1 MCNAIIR
8 AFLSVFLLAVV
19 VPYAWSQEFYK
30 DKTVRIIVGVS
41 PGAQHDIY
49 ARVMAR
55 FMPKYIPGNPT
66 IIVENMP
73 GAGGLVAANH
83 IYHRVKPDGLTIGAY
98 SGHMIVRHVLGH
110 KGVTI
115 DGRELGWLGA
125 FVPASQVCT
134 LTKAAGIKT
143 AADWLAAKRPVVLGG
158 LSPGSD
164 TVDLPKIM
172 AATTT
177 LPSRVVEGFKGV
189 ADAIQAAHGGEIDGI
204 CFAWYGMR
212 ATWGQA
218 LESGEVRV
226 ILQNVLEPV
235 PELPHAP
242 LVTNYA
248 KDNAAR
254 ELLQAALKVYSTPVF
269 VHSVAPGTPQD
280 RLQILQTA
288 FAQALKD
295 LELLKTT
302 EQMKLEIKPM
312 DGPSLTRAFR
322 ELYKVA
328 PGLIAKIREITL
340 PTK

>member
-1 MCNAIIR
+1 MYNVITTAC
-8 AFLSVFLLAVV
+8 LAVSLV
-19 VPYAWSQEFYK
+19 AGAVPYAWSQEFYK
-30 DKTVRIIVGVS
+30 DKTLRIIVGVS

-49 ARVMAR
+49 ARLMTR
-55 FMPKYIPGNPT
+55 YMPKYIPGNPPM
-66 IIVENMP
+66 IVENMP
-73 GAGGLVAANH
+73 GAGGLVAASH

-134 LTKAAGIKT
+134 LTKASSIKT
-143 AADWLAAKRPVVLGG
+143 AGDWRAAKRPVVLGG

-164 TVDLPKIM
+164 TVDLPKIV

-177 LPSRVVEGFKGV
+177 LPIRVVEGFKGV

-218 LESGEVRV
+218 LEAGEVRV

-235 PELPHAP
+235 PELPNVP

-248 KDNAAR
+248 KDDVTR
-254 ELLQAALKVYSTPVF
+254 ELLQAALKVYSPPVF

-280 RLQILQTA
+280 RLQILQNA
-288 FAQALKD
+288 FAHALKD
-295 LELLKTT
+295 PELLKTT
-302 EQMKLEIKPM
+302 EQMKLEIKPI
-312 DGPSLTRAFR
+312 DGPSLTRIFR

-328 PGLIAKIREITL
+328 PELIAKIQKITL